1 MSNQLG
7 QIYGSVKNAETYII
21 LNSENVELSGNVYI
35 NGSINQ
41 NVDISG
47 NLNISGGLAIDNS
60 FGISGEVLTSQ
71 GSTSSPIWS
80 SIPTPVIPALGHAYF
95 IAAGG
100 QSLTAGSDNTVAF
113 SITDQN
119 TMTAHLDRN
128 SGSSSEF
135 KVKTAGAYRIDAQ
148 LWIAHTS
155 VEMIGCYLFIY
166 HNNSVIAQARFFTGQ
181 IFGTSDWA
189 DFEYF
194 TLNTFRIKTFAVNDL
209 IKIVVRPH
217 ITSGNN
223 STVTGGATG
232 INGNGSMVS
241 FMKL

>member
-80 SIPTPVIPALGHAYF
+80 VPTASTSALNSASFTLTNTTPAGSASFPLNTISTVNGAFTTIVSSSIITNNNNGTFTVN
-95 IAAGG
+95 
-100 QSLTAGSDNTVAF
+100 TAGTYLINMTIDIVRRPNLYNILQIYISRNRNNT
-113 SITDQN
+113 ITQ
-119 TMTAHLDRN
+119 LCQ
-128 SGSSSEF
+128 S
-135 KVKTAGAYRIDAQ
+135 VKKDTP
-148 LWIAHTS
+148 
-155 VEMIGCYLFIY
+155 
-166 HNNSVIAQARFFTGQ
+166 
-181 IFGTSDWA
+181 A
-189 DFEYF
+189 DDTEF
-194 TLNTFRIKTFAVNDL
+194 TLNLSHIDTFLINDDIVMQGYCNQNWEVFGFNSNPSGISKTF
-209 IKIVVRPH
+209 
-217 ITSGNN
+217 
-223 STVTGGATG
+223 
-232 INGNGSMVS
+232 INIIRLS
-241 FMKL
+241 